1 MTPRRRLFVRL
12 LLSAFADFVPL
23 MLTMC
28 VLAFVD
34 DGITW
39 SALGRV
45 AGIPVVW
52 ALFSLPWA
60 AWRTGVL
67 VRAARGLGIEV
78 SENALDH
85 TQTYVLTGIPLALVR
100 AELGSAR
107 RAFEVGEGN
116 PVDFR
121 WRPLRGR
128 ASADG
133 SVAFDASSGE
143 ARVEVRAGKGLK
155 SGALLFQGAVFV
167 ALCQI
172 VRALRSVEKAG

>member
-28 VLAFVD
+28 VMDFVD
-34 DGITW
+34 DGIAW
-39 SALGRV
+39 SAFGRL
-45 AGIPVVW
+45 AGIPVAW
-52 ALFSLPWA
+52 ALLALPWA

-67 VRAARGLGIEV
+67 VRAARGLGIEA

-133 SVAFDASSGE
+133 TVTFDESSGE

-155 SGALLFQGAVFV
+155 SDVLLFQGAVFI

-172 VRALRSVEKAG
+172 LRTLQPTKRAG